1 MIHFSRLG
9 TLTFIA
15 GGMLMVPL
23 AHSGERDLRSAA
35 NSGQMLV
42 SNPSQGY
49 LGVVLRDLDNDRAA
63 ALKLKDPHGA
73 EIVSID
79 QDAPASKAGLKV
91 HDVVV
96 QMNGQRIEGI
106 EQFRR
111 MLHETPA
118 GRNVSLVVMRDGQ
131 SVNLTAELG
140 DHAAIVTHIFGD
152 LETLPPAAASGD
164 NNVSPP
170 IVLPKSSRSGSFFG
184 SLTRSRYYVGVD
196 IQPLPTGLGD
206 YFGARNGVL
215 VGNVFSNSPAAA
227 AGLKPADVI
236 QKVNGKPIA
245 TLSDWERA
253 MRVNHGKQVQLTII
267 RDRKEQTLNMVAG
280 VTKTSSE
287 LDLPDFD
294 GPEGEALAEQMRGQV
309 AGIDTAALR
318 AQIQQSLRG
327 IDEEALRQEAE
338 QAAGGFNSEELQRL
352 LNQNQQQWQDEQK
365 QIQRQ
370 LEDLRRQL
378 RSLREEQ
385 MD

>member
-1 MIHFSRLG
+1 ML
-9 TLTFIA
+9 TL
-15 GGMLMVPL
+15 PL
-23 AHSGERDLRSAA
+23 AQAAGTDLLPAS
-35 NSGQMLV
+35 NSTELLL
-42 SNPSQGY
+42 SNSSQGY
-49 LGVVLRDLDNDRAA
+49 LGVVIRDLDNERATS
-63 ALKLKDPHGA
+63 LKLKDPHGA

-111 MLHETPA
+111 MLRETPP
-118 GRNVSLVVMRDGQ
+118 GRNVALVVMRDGQ
-131 SVNLTAELG
+131 TVNLTAQLG
-140 DHAAIVTHIFGD
+140 DHAAIVTQIFGGLD
-152 LETLPPAAASGD
+152 TDPPAPSGGD
-164 NNVSPP
+164 GSSPA
-170 IVLPKSSRSGSFFG
+170 IVLPRSSRSGSFFG

-196 IQPLPTGLGD
+196 IQPLPTGLAD
-206 YFGARNGVL
+206 YFGAKNGVL

-236 QKVNGKPIA
+236 QKVNGQPIA

-253 MRVNHGKQVQLTII
+253 MRVNHGKQVQVTII

-280 VTKTSSE
+280 VTRTSSE

-294 GPEGEALAEQMRGQV
+294 LPDAQAMAEQLRSEV
-309 AGIDTAALR
+309 AGIDSAAL
-318 AQIQQSLRG
+318 ADQIKRSMQG
-327 IDEEALRQEAE
+327 IDAEALRHQAEEAARSFDSQKLEKMLE
-338 QAAGGFNSEELQRL
+338 QNK
-352 LNQNQQQWQDEQK
+352 QQWQDEQK

-370 LEDLRRQL
+370 MEELKRQL
-378 RSLREEQ
+378 QSLHVEQ